1 MAPTARN
8 RPKVAIVE
16 IAPAKQLDKFLAK
29 FSPETARLARA
40 VITKMRARLPGAIEL
55 VYDKRNS
62 LVVGFCPNERASDVI
77 NSVAV
82 YTNWVNLYFFEGDA
96 LPDPEGLLQGSG
108 TMVRFIRLT
117 AASDL
122 DRPAVTALL
131 AEALRLADPPLD
143 PKAKRRIV
151 IRQQSAPRRPVARAR
166 RPI

>member
-1 MAPTARN
+1 MASTARN
-8 RPKVAIVE
+8 RTKAVEVAQARE
-16 IAPAKQLDKFLAK
+16 LDGFLAK
-29 FSPETARLARA
+29 FPPQTARLARA
-40 VITKMRARLPGAIEL
+40 VIQKMRARLPGAVEL
-55 VYDKRNS
+55 VYDKANS

-77 NSVAV
+77 NSIAV

-96 LPDPEGLLQGSG
+96 LPDSEGLLQGSG

-122 DRPAVTALL
+122 DRPAVKALI
-131 AEALRLADPPLD
+131 AEALALADPPLN

-151 IRQQSAPRRPVARAR
+151 IRQQSARRRPAPGAR